1 MERTIVSI
9 VIMLISA
16 LVGIFVGSAMNAA
29 EAFGII
35 FAIIAGFACTIHAI
49 ESKKD
54 K

>member
-1 MERTIVSI
+1 MVRTIVSI

-16 LVGIFVGSAMNAA
+16 LVGIFVGSAMNGA
-29 EAFGII
+29 EIFGII
-35 FAIIAGFACTIHAI
+35 FSMIAGFSCTIHAI